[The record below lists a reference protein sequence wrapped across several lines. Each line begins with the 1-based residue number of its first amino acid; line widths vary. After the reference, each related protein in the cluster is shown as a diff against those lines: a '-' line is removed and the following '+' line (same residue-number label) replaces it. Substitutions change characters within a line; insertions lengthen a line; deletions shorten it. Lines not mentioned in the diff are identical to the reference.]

1 MKNRTSFLVAHRL
14 STIRD
19 ADYIMI
25 ISDGEIL
32 ESRNH
37 ESLMQKKG
45 QDYKM
50 IVSQMGKIN

>member
-1 MKNRTSFLVAHRL
+1 MKNRTSFLVTHRL

-19 ADYIMI
+19 ADYIII

-37 ESLMQKKG
+37 ESLMQKKW

>member
-14 STIRD
+14 STIRY

>member
-1 MKNRTSFLVAHRL
+1 
-14 STIRD
+14 
-19 ADYIMI
+19 MI